1 MHCIYPRMSAR
12 LRNGRLHRQTV
23 ARITR
28 GAVVPNN
35 RLPLAWLALVATLFA
50 VIGAEIAPARAA
62 EALAL
67 KTLGFSPDGRYFGFV
82 QYGGQGDGSSY
93 LAELSI
99 IDANDDRLIK
109 GTPVRVVAEMRE
121 TSPNEEEEI
130 AEVVIKA
137 EQRAAAL
144 IKRLGLS
151 KPGEVLD
158 RVAEARIGETHTG
171 SGGPSLGVDAVSVK
185 HSSLGEL
192 SLKLETKEI
201 DWPKTSKLGRHKE
214 ATTCASEVD
223 WQKGAGFRLTLTH
236 NGRPI
241 VLNDDK
247 TIPASRQCAMGYGI
261 SEVRAFA
268 RPDGRVTIAVILG
281 MHVRG
286 FEGEDR
292 VFLAVTRIVG
302 N

>member
-1 MHCIYPRMSAR
+1 M
-12 LRNGRLHRQTV
+12 
-23 ARITR
+23 
-28 GAVVPNN
+28 
-35 RLPLAWLALVATLFA
+35 LFA
-50 VIGAEIAPARAA
+50 VMGAEIAPTRAA

-99 IDANDDRLIK
+99 IDANDDRLVK
-109 GTPVRVVAEMRE
+109 GTPVQVVAEMRE
-121 TSPNEEEEI
+121 ASPNEEEEI
-130 AEVVIKA
+130 AEVTAKA

-144 IKRLGLS
+144 IKRLDLS

-158 RVAEARIGETHTG
+158 RVAEARVGETHSG
-171 SGGPSLGVDAVSVK
+171 SGGPSLGVDTVSVK
-185 HSSLGEL
+185 HPSLGAFN
-192 SLKLETKEI
+192 LKLVSKEI
-201 DWPKTSKLGRHKE
+201 DWPKTSKHGRHKE
-214 ATTCASEVD
+214 AASCASEVD

-236 NGRPI
+236 KGREI

-247 TIPASRQCAMGYGI
+247 TIPASRNCAMGYGI
-261 SEVRAFA
+261 SEVRAFV
-268 RPDGRVTIAVILG
+268 RPDGRVTIAVIVG